1 MELKMAI
8 ASRGKVDVIL
18 GDLAQVVLISSDNV
32 KAFCYKVKKMVEEA
46 KKAYK
51 EASKVEPKLV
61 VVREVLHRLVSS
73 A

>member
-1 MELKMAI
+1 MKMAI
-8 ASRGKVDVIL
+8 ASRGKVDAIL
-18 GDLAQVVLISSDNV
+18 GDLAQAIFFNSDNV

-51 EASKVEPKLV
+51 EASKVELKLV
-61 VVREVLHRLVSS
+61 VVREVLQRLVSS